1 MGLFQQPLRSTYH
14 DLPTPPPSTPFS
26 LPPLQPLASTVNIHI
41 TNHNHYSVQTPD
53 SAKYNF
59 GPKDKPHWSSSGRK
73 ACNTPSRK
81 SQHKSPLLKRLIQ
94 GLSPVYGLLT
104 PAATPPQRTS
114 KVTLVEEQSPL
125 VKQNSQAQQ
134 KINDKRQV
142 ENINTSYRHSES
154 DILQD
159 MPNPADIRFSASA
172 GNREFAV
179 RSSQLDIPSSPL
191 TLLSCDDVL
200 VSEDSALGELAVAL
214 RTSKKTGLKRSEQK
228 KRTQKQKQKNII
240 PACYNHDLR
249 LPGEE
254 PGVDVVPCDWVRPY
268 NSSRW
273 NNYTNKNA
281 QCKVPKCD
289 VCISHETYG
298 PKSIWAL
305 SAPAGF
311 SAESHRL
318 RSRIRYLCSRC
329 PQPAPLPPGGVGP
342 IEMCTCVLR
351 DGQGL
356 PTDMWFQCKGC
367 AETAWF
373 ESDARYGGPDGVLI
387 KRRPRRRKNKY
398 GIIIRPRISKD
409 ARLKGGCRIKRCLC
423 GKIVPKDGRY
433 GAWCTWCQC
442 PVAGKDMMEYG
453 GAATK
458 SGRAFLPKKENEDED
473 EDEGNEDEL
482 VAGPT
487 EQEDE
492 IMDDAKKDRDED
504 EEMAEDTDDDSG
516 IDVFE

>member
-1 MGLFQQPLRSTYH
+1 MGLQQPLRSTFH

-53 SAKYNF
+53 SAKFNF
-59 GPKDKPHWSSSGRK
+59 GPKDRTYRNSSETK
-73 ACNTPSRK
+73 TCNTSVQK
-81 SQHKSPLLKRLIQ
+81 SQYKSPLLKRLIQ

-104 PAATPPQRTS
+104 PAATPLKRTS
-114 KVTLVEEQSPL
+114 TITLVEEQTPL
-125 VKQNSQAQQ
+125 AKQSSQVQQ
-134 KINDKRQV
+134 KPNEKQKQSV
-142 ENINTSYRHSES
+142 ENTSYRHLES
-154 DILQD
+154 DIVQD
-159 MPNPADIRFSASA
+159 MPNPADVRFSASA

-179 RSSQLDIPSSPL
+179 RKHQIDIPSSPPAP
-191 TLLSCDDVL
+191 LSCDDTIF
-200 VSEDSALGELAVAL
+200 SEDSLAEVSAL
-214 RTSKKTGLKRSEQK
+214 RVSGKTGPKGIQQKRRTQRQK
-228 KRTQKQKQKNII
+228 KII
-240 PACYNHDLR
+240 PACYNHELR

-254 PGVDVVPCDWVRPY
+254 PGIDVVPCDWVRPY

-273 NNYTNKNA
+273 NNYTSKNA

-298 PKSIWAL
+298 PKSIWAV
-305 SAPAGF
+305 SAPEGF

-329 PQPAPLPPGGVGP
+329 PQPAPPPPGGVGP

-373 ESDARYGGPDGVLI
+373 ESDAKFGGPDGVLVA
-387 KRRPRRRKNKY
+387 RRPRRRKNKY

-409 ARLKGGCRIKRCLC
+409 TRFKNGWRIKRCLC

-442 PVAGKDMMEYG
+442 PVAGKDMMEHG
-453 GAATK
+453 GAATR
-458 SGRAFLPKKENEDED
+458 SGRAFLPKKEEEEEDD
-473 EDEGNEDEL
+473 DDEL
-482 VAGPT
+482 VAGTT

-492 IMDDAKKDRDED
+492 IMNDAKKDEDGD
-504 EEMAEDTDDDSG
+504 EEMADDTDDDSG